1 MRYLVGLVC
10 VVALAISPLSAT
22 AQAGEDAASAEP
34 KAEAPVLSSEPAR
47 DEGGLSP
54 RVGKRTRQNWD
65 PNTYELRLDSS
76 GLSVSAPPPRRKQVD
91 TRVLEYRRGLIG
103 SSVILAAGAGCV
115 AGTMVATRDFE
126 CGDTD
131 WFCLNGGRI
140 AGATLGSLVM
150 LGGVIGMAVSGSK
163 MADRK
168 QKLRKL
174 QAAKNSSSHRIQ
186 WDPHTS
192 HFVF

>member
-1 MRYLVGLVC
+1 MRYLVGFAC

-54 RVGKRTRQNWD
+54 RVQKRTRRNWD
-65 PNTYELRLDSS
+65 PNTYELRRDSS
-76 GLSVSAPPPRRKQVD
+76 GVSGSAPPPRREQMD

-103 SSVILAAGAGCV
+103 SSIILAAGAGCV
-115 AGTMVATRDFE
+115 AGTMVATRNFE
-126 CGDTD
+126 CDDTESL
-131 WFCLNGGRI
+131 CLNGGRI
-140 AGATLGSLVM
+140 AGVTLGSLVM
-150 LGGVIGMAVSGSK
+150 IGGVIGMAVSGSK
-163 MADRK
+163 MAGRK
-168 QKLRKL
+168 QELRKL
-174 QAAKNSSSHRIQ
+174 QDAKNSSSHRIQ
-186 WDPHTS
+186 LDPHTS

>member
-1 MRYLVGLVC
+1 MRYLFGFMC

-22 AQAGEDAASAEP
+22 AQAGEDATSTEA
-34 KAEAPVLSSEPAR
+34 KARVLSSEPAR

-54 RVGKRTRQNWD
+54 RVQERTRQNWD

-76 GLSVSAPPPRRKQVD
+76 GLSVSAPPPPRKQVD
-91 TRVLEYRRGLIG
+91 TRVRQARNGLIV
-103 SSVILAAGAGCV
+103 SSAILAAGAGIV
-115 AGTMVATRDFE
+115 AGTMVATRNFE
-126 CGDTD
+126 CGDA
-131 WFCLNGGRI
+131 FVCLNGGRI
-140 AGATLGSLVM
+140 AGVTMGSLVM
-150 LGGVIGMAVSGSK
+150 IGGFIGMTVSGSK

-174 QAAKNSSSHRIQ
+174 QDAKNSSHRIQ